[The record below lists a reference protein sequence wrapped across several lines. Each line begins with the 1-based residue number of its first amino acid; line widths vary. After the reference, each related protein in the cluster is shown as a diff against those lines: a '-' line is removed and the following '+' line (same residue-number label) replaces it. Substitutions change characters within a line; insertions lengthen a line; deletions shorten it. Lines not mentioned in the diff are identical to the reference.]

1 MSEVKLP
8 ANLNGD
14 PALFG
19 RAFDEAIRGEI
30 NINAHALRI
39 RSLLDEEAFKLLVQQ
54 SLQVFSQGI
63 SKDTYAQV
71 IANIVLMGYDTGR
84 AERVLLEQVPAIN
97 ELERLAL
104 LNDTREDPE
113 ERRQRSILDVYKLPE

>member
-1 MSEVKLP
+1 MPKV
-8 ANLNGD
+8 NQVND

-19 RAFDEAIRGEI
+19 RAFDEAVHGEI
-30 NINAHALRI
+30 NVNTHAQRI
-39 RSLLDEEAFKLLVQQ
+39 HSLLDEDSFKLLVKQ
-54 SLQVFSQGI
+54 SLQIFSQGLDR
-63 SKDTYAQV
+63 DTFAQI

-104 LNDTREDPE
+104 LSDEREDPA
-113 ERRQRSILDVYKLPE
+113 ERHQRSILDVYKLPE